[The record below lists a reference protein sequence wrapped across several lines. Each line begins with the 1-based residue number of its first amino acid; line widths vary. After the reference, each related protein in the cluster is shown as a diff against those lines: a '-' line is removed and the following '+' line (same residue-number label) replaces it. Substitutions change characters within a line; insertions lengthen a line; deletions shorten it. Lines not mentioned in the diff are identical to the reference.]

1 MENKTVRTAARVAG
15 VPLWRV
21 ADEVGISEPTISRW
35 LRRPLSQEREDMLL
49 AAINRLSEEVPK

>member
-1 MENKTVRTAARVAG
+1 MENEVIRKAARVAG

-49 AAINRLSEEVPK
+49 AAINRLSEEVPQ

>member
-1 MENKTVRTAARVAG
+1 MENEAIRKAARIAG

-35 LRRPLSQEREDMLL
+35 LRRPLSPEREAMLL
-49 AAINRLSEEVPK
+49 AAISRLSEEV